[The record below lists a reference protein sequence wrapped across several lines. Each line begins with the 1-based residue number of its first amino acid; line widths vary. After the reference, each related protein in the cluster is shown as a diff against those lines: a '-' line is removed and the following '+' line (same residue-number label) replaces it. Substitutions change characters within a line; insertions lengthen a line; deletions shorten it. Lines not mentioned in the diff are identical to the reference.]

1 VDDVVAVVKAEL
13 VDVGNVVVVVVDIE
27 LVAEDDVVV
36 VGVELA
42 VEDNV
47 VSFIELMDVVL
58 ISVGV
63 VNEFT
68 FA

>member
-13 VDVGNVVVVVVDIE
+13 VDVGNVVVVEIE

-36 VGVELA
+36 VGVELV